1 MTPRRAP
8 NAHARGVTLGE
19 GRETDLG
26 RRKAFKDSGS
36 TILVLSNG
44 KNTEKQY
51 LGALKRERWGQ
62 PFHISFKNYAPLAL
76 VDHGI
81 SEKINSG
88 YDHVW
93 CVCDVD
99 NFNVA
104 DALKKADVCGVRI
117 ALSEPCF
124 EVWLI
129 LHKVDWRRSF
139 QNAKEAERELK
150 KILPKWDKAN
160 LKMEDFRAD
169 IEVAA
174 HRAKKLGEPPNNNPS
189 SSMWQLVEFLKL
201 VDEKNV
207 N

>member
-1 MTPRRAP
+1 M
-8 NAHARGVTLGE
+8 V
-19 GRETDLG
+19 
-26 RRKAFKDSGS
+26 
-36 TILVLSNG
+36 
-44 KNTEKQY
+44 
-51 LGALKRERWGQ
+51 
-62 PFHISFKNYAPLAL
+62 
-76 VDHGI
+76 
-81 SEKINSG
+81 
-88 YDHVW
+88 
-93 CVCDVD
+93 
-99 NFNVA
+99 

-169 IEVAA
+169 IEMAT

-189 SSMWQLVEFLKL
+189 SSMWQLVEFLKP
-201 VDEKNV
+201 VDEKSV